1 MKRYVMLCAFTLLS
15 IAMIVIFGTISR
27 NSIVQVSVVKV
38 SPLTVEN
45 SVTCSGRVER
55 ISTHSVYAPS
65 AAVVSHVYVKVGD
78 KVSAGQ
84 SLMDIEVPAE
94 KSDSSNAAETYES
107 LLKQYSE
114 QGQNAVTTKT
124 ITSPYAGEIT
134 SLSAT
139 DKGYVQP
146 SVAVAEISES
156 LDQLQVRL
164 SVNESQISAIKT
176 GQKAII
182 TGVGFKDTSYAGTV
196 TSISSDAKQIT
207 STNGQETVVEV
218 IVNVNNPGTDIKPGY
233 TAKVKIVTSKD
244 SGVLIA
250 PYEAVRADKDGNEY
264 VFKLEGK
271 RAEKTPVVTKKE
283 FEDGFEVTSGL
294 SQYDQIIAD
303 PDAVSDGTYVIPKL
317 KGASSSN
324 G

>member
-1 MKRYVMLCAFTLLS
+1 MKKYVMLFTFTI
-15 IAMIVIFGTISR
+15 IAIGMVIIFGTISR
-27 NSIVQVSVVKV
+27 NSIIQVSIVKV

-55 ISTHSVYAPS
+55 ISTRSVYSPS
-65 AAVVSHVYVKVGD
+65 AAVVRQVYVKVGD

-84 SLMDIEVPAE
+84 SLMEIEVPTE
-94 KSDSSNAAETYES
+94 KSDSSNVEETYES
-107 LLKQYSE
+107 LLNQYNE
-114 QGQNAVTTKT
+114 QGQDAVTTQT
-124 ITSPYAGEIT
+124 ITSPYTGEIT

-139 DKGYVQP
+139 NQGYVQP
-146 SVAVAEISES
+146 GVAVAEICES

-164 SVNESQISAIKT
+164 SVNESQISGIKT

-182 TGVGFKDTSYAGTV
+182 TGVGFKDTSYTGTV
-196 TSISSDAKQIT
+196 KSISSDAKQIT

-233 TAKVKIVTSKD
+233 TAKAKIITSQD

-264 VFKLEGK
+264 VFKLNGK
-271 RAEKTPVVTKKE
+271 RAEKTPVVTNKE

-303 PDAVSDGTYVIPKL
+303 PDTVSDGTYVVPKQ
-317 KGASSSN
+317 KGALSSN
-324 G
+324 D